1 MNGIVQV
8 DPSKRS
14 TVTGTVNGDPWGTI
28 DAWSKSSGFNL
39 IEGGGTQNR
48 TYQKGSG
55 FLVAPMKAAISV
67 NGSSLTLQAWV
78 APTFLARLFA
88 LFLIPAEM
96 HVNSGGFKMVI
107 PRNMAR
113 KPVNELLAQLG
124 VPQIP

>member
-1 MNGIVQV
+1 MNALTQV

-14 TVTGTVNGDPWGTI
+14 TVTGTVSSDPWSVI
-28 DAWSKSSGFNL
+28 DAWSKSSGFDL
-39 IEGGGTQNR
+39 IEGAGTTTR
-48 TYQKGSG
+48 TFQKGSG

-67 NGSSLTLQAWV
+67 NGTAFTLQAWV
-78 APTFLARLFA
+78 APTFIARLFA

-113 KPVNELLAQLG
+113 KPINELLAQLG

>member
-1 MNGIVQV
+1 MSGLAQV

-14 TVTGTVNGDPWGTI
+14 TVTGTVASDPWAAI
-28 DAWSKSSGFNL
+28 DAWSKTSGFAL
-39 IEGGGTQNR
+39 VEGAGTGTR

-67 NGSSLTLQAWV
+67 NGTAFTLQAWV

-96 HVNSGGFKMVI
+96 HVNSGGFMMVL

-113 KPVNELLAQLG
+113 KPINELLAQLG